1 MNHPHITFHP
11 IGRTCNLVFQA
22 AACIGYAKKHNTT
35 WGVPSDTREVPHFHK
50 MFPNLPR
57 ADGAYK
63 RYQEHPNEMCKIHG
77 THYDLCHFDYHEI
90 PHQPNPIKLLGFFQS
105 YKYFEH
111 AMPEVKAAFKLDFI
125 PGYEDYISIHVRRG
139 DYVQH
144 AGSFPP
150 VTKEYVSMAM
160 TKVPTADLK
169 GVMVFSDDIQW
180 CKQQWADQ
188 FEYSEGRNEFEDL
201 SLMAS
206 CGHHIIA
213 NSSFSYWGAMLGH
226 NPDRVVISPSHKRGQ
241 WFGMD
246 SGVKK
251 DCVDLLPPEWI
262 QIEFR

>member
-1 MNHPHITFHP
+1 MGHPHITFHP

-90 PHQPNPIKLLGFFQS
+90 PHQPNPVKLLGFFQS

-111 AMPEVKAAFKLDFI
+111 AMPEVKQAFKLDFI
-125 PGYEDYISIHVRRG
+125 PGYEDYVSIHVRRG

-160 TKVPTADLK
+160 TKVPTANLK
-169 GVMVFSDDIQW
+169 GVMVFSDDIDW
-180 CKQQWADQ
+180 CKQQWGDQ